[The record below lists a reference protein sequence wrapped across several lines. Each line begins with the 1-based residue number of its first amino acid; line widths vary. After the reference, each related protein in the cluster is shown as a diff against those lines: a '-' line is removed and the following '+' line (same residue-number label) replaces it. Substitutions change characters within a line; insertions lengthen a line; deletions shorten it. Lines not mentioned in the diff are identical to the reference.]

1 MNLQIEFDKQPE
13 KFLKNSDKALR
24 ERLWKKIERLGI
36 DPIPNDSKRVVS
48 RKEKTF
54 RVRVGDY
61 RILYVVFFEVNTI
74 LISKIDR
81 RDRVYS

>member
-1 MNLQIEFDKQPE
+1 MILEVQFDNQPE
-13 KFLKNSDKALR
+13 KFLKKADNVLKHR
-24 ERLWKKIERLGI
+24 IIQKIESLRNE
-36 DPIPNDSKRVVS
+36 PIPHDAKRIVN

-61 RILYVVFFEVNTI
+61 RILYLVYFEDNII

-81 RDRVYS
+81 GEKVYD